1 MPTDKCIRA
10 HRDIHDH
17 TSIHPSRKILTA
29 LILAVRDVH
38 GPQKFFSRLPIDIFE
53 PGSLHA
59 ARDQVPRQPH
69 EVFAH
74 PTPAQTRTLV
84 RGPKSQVQQCMV
96 LVSYIKELVVVPIV
110 KRITS
115 LTILQSILN
124 ELLGSLSW
132 KIIFA
137 TMQVQYLL

>member
-1 MPTDKCIRA
+1 MPTHKHTCIRA

-17 TSIHPSRKILTA
+17 TSLHPSRKILTA

-38 GPQKFFSRLPIDIFE
+38 GPQNFFSRLPIDIFE
-53 PGSLHA
+53 LGSLHA

-96 LVSYIKELVVVPIV
+96 LVGYIKEPVVFPIV
-110 KRITS
+110 
-115 LTILQSILN
+115 
-124 ELLGSLSW
+124 
-132 KIIFA
+132 
-137 TMQVQYLL
+137 